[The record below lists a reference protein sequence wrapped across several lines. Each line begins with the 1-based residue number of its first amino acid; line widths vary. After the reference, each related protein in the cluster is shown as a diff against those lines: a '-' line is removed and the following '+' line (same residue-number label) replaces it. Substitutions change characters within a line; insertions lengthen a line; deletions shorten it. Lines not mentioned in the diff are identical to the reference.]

1 MSSGISE
8 PEYNLHCFNVKDG
21 SVVFQTKR
29 EQKVLED
36 VIYWANDGV
45 IPERAPSTGEPTK
58 KVKKSKDT
66 DGPSIGSTI
75 LQNPNLLTN
84 LRPKSGPWL
93 QAMCPLC
100 ADVGKDSDENHFYI
114 HEESGG
120 YGCVSDCDTTE
131 LTKKL
136 VSILKEAGIEAVV
149 DDTSQKENIDTL
161 GVDDTEGPS
170 VTTEN
175 TETTDEIIDDVTIP
189 GNRLVKNTDHHTVE
203 HLLME
208 VDEGY
213 QYCRVEISKAT
224 GKEEKKYIDVPA
236 RDVRLLWNAIVRHV
250 LPSTVIGGSF
260 EVSELWD
267 TMNIDRTKQG
277 EKYRRWNFPSDILI
291 LLGVIEK
298 EGNTYTI
305 KKVFK

>member
-161 GVDDTEGPS
+161 GVD